1 MKFDKNME
9 VNSIGH
15 AMIIATNKMMKVDN
29 SIDALELL
37 IKSSRIYED
46 LQKNI
51 SFGKQHYKSKLI
63 LREWI
68 PEIVDHPEG
77 EFRCFVHQKSL
88 NAVTQYFSD
97 TYFPELL
104 KNKEVKI
111 ISSFIELGSKVK
123 INQFLRN
130 SGER

>member
-1 MKFDKNME
+1 MKIDKDMA

-29 SIDALELL
+29 SKDALELL

-63 LREWI
+63 LRQWI
-68 PEIVDHPEG
+68 PEIVDHPER
-77 EFRCFVHQKSL
+77 EFRCFVHQKNL

-104 KNKEVKI
+104 KSKEVI
-111 ISSFIELGSKVK
+111 NLSLFIPLGSEIKVDS
-123 INQFLRN
+123 FL
-130 SGER
+130 

>member
-1 MKFDKNME
+1 MKIDKDMA

-29 SIDALELL
+29 SKDALELL

-63 LREWI
+63 LRQWI
-68 PEIVDHPEG
+68 PEIVDHPER
-77 EFRCFVHQKSL
+77 EFRCFVHQKNL

-104 KNKEVKI
+104 KNKEVI
-111 ISSFIELGSKVK
+111 LLSLFIH
-123 INQFLRN
+123 
-130 SGER
+130 

>member
-1 MKFDKNME
+1 MKIDKDMA

-29 SIDALELL
+29 SKDALELL

-63 LREWI
+63 LRQWI
-68 PEIVDHPEG
+68 PEIVDHPER
-77 EFRCFVHQKSL
+77 EFRCFVHQKNL

-104 KNKEVKI
+104 KSKEVI
-111 ISSFIELGSKVK
+111 NLFLFIPLGSEIKVDS
-123 INQFLRN
+123 FL
-130 SGER
+130 